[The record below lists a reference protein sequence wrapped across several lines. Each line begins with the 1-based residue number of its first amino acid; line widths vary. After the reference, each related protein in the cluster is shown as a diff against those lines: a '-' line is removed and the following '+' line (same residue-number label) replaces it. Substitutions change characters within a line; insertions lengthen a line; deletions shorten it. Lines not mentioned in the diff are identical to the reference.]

1 MKSILTVLI
10 FILFQIHAY
19 SQLMHKHNLAIVY
32 SYGGIDGGPSN
43 MNLINLSYQYDLYK
57 GLFLSPGF
65 SMGYGEDLNIEI
77 SEQNPY
83 EYSPNSFGKT
93 AFIKFFRLMI
103 SKSIRSTKN
112 ATIQVGLGGN
122 YEILKETYL
131 SGTNFPNNNIYSLRY
146 EYYNEKSFNLT
157 GSIRYQQEL
166 TYNLSAIGTAMFSLN
181 NSLLIHFGLGLGVHL

>member
-1 MKSILTVLI
+1 
-10 FILFQIHAY
+10 
-19 SQLMHKHNLAIVY
+19 
-32 SYGGIDGGPSN
+32 
-43 MNLINLSYQYDLYK
+43 
-57 GLFLSPGF
+57 
-65 SMGYGEDLNIEI
+65 
-77 SEQNPY
+77 
-83 EYSPNSFGKT
+83 
-93 AFIKFFRLMI
+93 MI